1 MSLPLRNA
9 GPDTNTDPIYCFSCG
24 EEAGEGEDCEQCAEE
39 ASGSS
44 WCSGCMREARWCA
57 CP

>member
-1 MSLPLRNA
+1 MMPLRNA

-24 EEAGEGEDCEQCAEE
+24 AEAGEGEDCETCAEE

-44 WCSGCMREARWCA
+44 WCSGCQREARWCA